1 MRREYDF
8 SKGVRG
14 KYASRLRPGSQIVVL
29 DPDVAAAFGDAKS
42 VNRALR
48 ALIDVVPAKPTRSA
62 RVAAPPN
69 QQMQLTGRVSPEPP
83 LGPASLEDAADHRF
97 VRARA

>member
-1 MRREYDF
+1 MKKKASPKRERSRARDRDTMRPEYDF

-14 KYASRLRPGSQIVVL
+14 KYASRLRPGSQIIVL

-48 ALIDVVPAKPTRSA
+48 TLLEVVPARTARSSRRRTA
-62 RVAAPPN
+62 
-69 QQMQLTGRVSPEPP
+69 
-83 LGPASLEDAADHRF
+83 
-97 VRARA
+97 

>member
-1 MRREYDF
+1 MKKKVRPKRLRSRARDRDTMRPEYDF

-14 KYASRLRPGSQIVVL
+14 KYASRLRPGSQIIVL

-48 ALIDVVPAKPTRSA
+48 TLLKVVPARTARSSRRRTA
-62 RVAAPPN
+62 
-69 QQMQLTGRVSPEPP
+69 
-83 LGPASLEDAADHRF
+83 
-97 VRARA
+97 

>member
-1 MRREYDF
+1 MKKKASRKRLRSPTRDRDTMRPEYDF

-14 KYASRLRPGSQIVVL
+14 KYASRLRPGSQIIVL

-48 ALIDVVPAKPTRSA
+48 TLLDVMPARPARSSRRRTA
-62 RVAAPPN
+62 
-69 QQMQLTGRVSPEPP
+69 
-83 LGPASLEDAADHRF
+83 
-97 VRARA
+97 

>member
-1 MRREYDF
+1 MKKKASAKRQPSRARDRDTMLPEYDF

-14 KYASRLRPGSQIVVL
+14 KYASRLRPGSQIIVL

-48 ALIDVVPAKPTRSA
+48 TLLEVVPGRTARSSRRRTA
-62 RVAAPPN
+62 
-69 QQMQLTGRVSPEPP
+69 
-83 LGPASLEDAADHRF
+83 
-97 VRARA
+97 

>member
-48 ALIDVVPAKPTRSA
+48 ALIDVVPAKPTRSSRRRTA
-62 RVAAPPN
+62 N

-83 LGPASLEDAADHRF
+83 LGAASLEDAADHRF
-97 VRARA
+97 VVARA